1 MLWLGLGIFLRLL
14 VIAPPRGL
22 QFLDPA
28 NASGGRNTKLDRAGA
43 SILEHRGK
51 LAVGGD
57 AGARLAIELPVC
69 NFIVYGGAVVGI
81 PFDIAGREVSI
92 PLWVVGGCLV
102 MGAYLM
108 RPDETLRQTTLWMR
122 ENVPYGDLVI
132 IKAYSVYAWKYPQL
146 PGFSYLSGR
155 RNWIWSPYLC
165 DEERARALK
174 TSRWIVETLPPSKT
188 SWWENVRKQIKGHE
202 RPVEDIS
209 RLKKIEGS

>member
-1 MLWLGLGIFLRLL
+1 M
-14 VIAPPRGL
+14 
-22 QFLDPA
+22 
-28 NASGGRNTKLDRAGA
+28 GRC
-43 SILEHRGK
+43 GK
-51 LAVGGD
+51 LTGWD

-69 NFIVYGGAVVGI
+69 NLIVYGGAVVGI
-81 PFDIAGREVSI
+81 PFDIACRGVSI
-92 PLWVVGGCLV
+92 LLWVIGGCLV
-102 MGAYLM
+102 MAAYLM